1 MRRTLYKDPRDRATG
16 MRVCAHPDC
25 VEPGLHPAP
34 KTRDRLRDYFWFCKV
49 HAREYNAAWDFCR
62 GLGQAQIDSM
72 IRHDTV
78 WGRSTWPLG
87 MQQAARAG
95 ADFTFHDHTGLFND
109 GPGEGDRSDSAGRTD
124 PPSGSS
130 GIGTE
135 VWAMRAL
142 DLSHPLT
149 LTGLKAR
156 YKELAKRLHP
166 DVNGGDAEAEER
178 LKRINLAY
186 ATLRASLMPKLDD

>member
-78 WGRSTWPLG
+78 WGRPTWPLG
-87 MQQAARAG
+87 MQQAARRISHFMTIPACS
-95 ADFTFHDHTGLFND
+95 TM
-109 GPGEGDRSDSAGRTD
+109 DRER
-124 PPSGSS
+124 
-130 GIGTE
+130 GIGLIPP
-135 VWAMRAL
+135 VAPILPAGHRAL
-142 DLSHPLT
+142 EQRFGPCGH
-149 LTGLKAR
+149 
-156 YKELAKRLHP
+156 
-166 DVNGGDAEAEER
+166 
-178 LKRINLAY
+178 
-186 ATLRASLMPKLDD
+186 